1 MSDRSDRPI
10 TTAAQVHALAAAC
23 VEHHARVSLVDRR
36 GLAWTL
42 TDTDVGAV
50 LVSAD
55 SDMIYAPHVTEAQ
68 VTVYEW
74 QVVTPRDG
82 S

>member
-1 MSDRSDRPI
+1 MSDGSDRPI

-23 VEHHARVSLVDRR
+23 VEHHGRVDLVDRH
-36 GLAWTL
+36 GLTWVL

-68 VTVYEW
+68 VRAYAW
-74 QVVTPRDG
+74 KVVPR
-82 S
+82 